1 MLVISLNFV
10 YNALKGVI
18 LLIAFLIGVFY
29 LLLDILRD
37 PSGVDII
44 SAIVGILSSLA
55 VIFITMPVHEFAHAW
70 AATKLGDP
78 TPKYYGRL
86 SLNPFNHIDYMGA
99 LCIILFGF
107 GWAKPVGINPRNFD
121 NVKKGMAITALAGPL
136 SNIIL
141 AFIAMFI
148 YGGIFKIYQLC
159 ELEFIFYIAI
169 FFYFIANINV
179 SLAVFNLIPVPPLDG
194 SRLLGVILPDRI
206 YYKIMQYER
215 YLYYGVLAL
224 IVIGAFDAP
233 LRFLT
238 GEIMGLISIIPKL
251 IFF

>member
-1 MLVISLNFV
+1 MLF
-10 YNALKGVI
+10 
-18 LLIAFLIGVFY
+18 
-29 LLLDILRD
+29 DILRD
-37 PSGVDII
+37 PGGVDIVGVV
-44 SAIVGILSSLA
+44 VGILSSLA
-55 VIFITMPVHEFAHAW
+55 VIFLTMPVHEFAHAW

-107 GWAKPVGINPRNFD
+107 GWAKPVGVNPRNFD
-121 NVKKGMAITALAGPL
+121 NVKKGMAITAIAGPI

-141 AFIAMFI
+141 AFVSMFI
-148 YGGIFKIYQLC
+148 YAGILKVYTLLQFEIVFY
-159 ELEFIFYIAI
+159 FAVFFYYIAS
-169 FFYFIANINV
+169 INV
-179 SLAVFNLIPVPPLDG
+179 SLAVFNLIPIPPLDG

-215 YLYYGVLAL
+215 YLYYAVLGL
-224 IVIGAFDAP
+224 IVIGAFDVP
-233 LRFLT
+233 LSFLS
-238 GEIMGLISIIPKL
+238 GKIMGIISIIPEL